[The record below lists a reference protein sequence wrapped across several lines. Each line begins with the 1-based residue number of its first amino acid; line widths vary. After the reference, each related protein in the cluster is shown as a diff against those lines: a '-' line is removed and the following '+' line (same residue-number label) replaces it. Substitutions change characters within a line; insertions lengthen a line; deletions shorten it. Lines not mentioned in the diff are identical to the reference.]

1 MTLKKKQFNEDEIAL
16 FDNVLVYKRGEFWH
30 FRMWLV
36 NEHKYARFS
45 LKVRNRQSA
54 IDKAEK
60 HYYEL
65 KVLEA
70 NKKPYFSITT
80 KEGVERYI
88 KQRQI
93 DVEDGIIVKGRLSTI
108 KTHLAHWLKFI
119 GKDKKLKEIE
129 RMDCYN
135 YSSNRTKTKKGV
147 AVSQTTVVNEQ
158 STVNAM
164 MSWLYKNKLTDFES
178 FEFKK
183 LKKVDKGNDDFRR
196 SIFTQDEM
204 TAYWASLNKYL
215 DKAIEEYNKDNCDE
229 NYVKVVT
236 SFYLVFLILTGM
248 RRGELLQL
256 RWQDVVQETHL
267 YESKE
272 HELLKVTVRAET
284 SKVRRTRKFMIEDLD
299 YYDRFFK
306 IANPKFKLQEQ
317 EKEKARRFGDALI
330 FSTDG
335 YTAITVR
342 AIDYHF
348 KLLLT
353 SAEIANLDTRNIVPY
368 SCRHYFITEKLNSN
382 LTIQAV
388 ADMCG
393 TSQNQIQ
400 ETYYHITKERMIT
413 NALARY
419 VVKDGVIFPI

>member
-1 MTLKKKQFNEDEIAL
+1 MTLKKKNFNEDEIAL

-80 KEGVERYI
+80 KEGVERYT

-119 GKDKKLKEIE
+119 GKDVKLKELE

-183 LKKVDKGNDDFRR
+183 LKKIDKGDDDFRR

-204 TAYWASLNKYL
+204 TAYWESLSRYL
-215 DKAIEEYNKDNCDE
+215 DKAIEEYNKDDCYE
-229 NYVKVVT
+229 NYVKVIT
-236 SFYLVFLILTGM
+236 SFYLSFLIMTGM

-256 RWQDVVQETHL
+256 RWQDVVQETHR
-267 YESKE
+267 YEDKT

-284 SKVRRTRKFMIEDLD
+284 SKVRRTRKFMIEDMD

-317 EKEKARRFGDALI
+317 EKDKARKFSDALI

-353 SAEIANLDTRNIVPY
+353 SAKIANLDKRNIVPY

-400 ETYYHITKERMIT
+400 ATYYHITKERMIT

-419 VVKDGVIFPI
+419 VVKDGVIFPV

>member
-1 MTLKKKQFNEDEIAL
+1 MLEKKKT
-16 FDNVLVYKRGEFWH
+16 
-30 FRMWLV
+30 
-36 NEHKYARFS
+36 
-45 LKVRNRQSA
+45 
-54 IDKAEK
+54 
-60 HYYEL
+60 
-65 KVLEA
+65 
-70 NKKPYFSITT
+70 PYFSITT
-80 KEGVERYI
+80 KEGVERYT

-108 KTHLAHWLKFI
+108 KTHLAHWLKYI
-119 GKDKKLKEIE
+119 GKDVKLKELE

-135 YSSNRTKTKKGV
+135 YSSNRTKTKKGI

-183 LKKVDKGNDDFRR
+183 LKKIDKGDDDFRR

-256 RWQDVVQETHL
+256 RWQDVAQETHQ
-267 YESKE
+267 YENKE

-299 YYDRFFK
+299 YYDRFFN
-306 IANPKFKLQEQ
+306 ISNPKFKLQEQ
-317 EKEKARRFGDALI
+317 EKDKARKFGDALI

-348 KLLLT
+348 KLLLIN
-353 SAEIANLDTRNIVPY
+353 AEIANLDTRNIVPY
-368 SCRHYFITEKLNSN
+368 SCRHYFITEKMNSN
-382 LTIQAV
+382 LTTQAI

-393 TSQNQIQ
+393 TSPKEIEN
-400 ETYYHITKERMIT
+400 TYYHITKERMVT
-413 NALARY
+413 NALAKY
-419 VVKDGVIFPI
+419 IVKDGLIMPL

>member
-1 MTLKKKQFNEDEIAL
+1 MTLKKKNFNDDEIAL

-80 KEGVERYI
+80 KEGVERYT

-119 GKDKKLKEIE
+119 GKDVKLKELE

-164 MSWLYKNKLTDFES
+164 MSWLYKNKLTDFDS

-183 LKKVDKGNDDFRR
+183 LKKIDKGDDDFRR
-196 SIFTQDEM
+196 SIFTQEEM
-204 TAYWASLNKYL
+204 KNYWASLNKYL
-215 DKAIEEYNKDNCDE
+215 DEAIKGYSKDNCDE

-236 SFYLVFLILTGM
+236 SFYIAFLIMTGM

-256 RWQDVVQETHL
+256 RWQDVVQETHR
-267 YESKE
+267 YEDKT

-284 SKVRRTRKFMIEDLD
+284 SKVRRTRKFMIEDMD

-317 EKEKARRFGDALI
+317 EKDKARKFSDALI

-400 ETYYHITKERMIT
+400 ATYYHITKERMIT

-419 VVKDGVIFPI
+419 VVKDGVIFPV